1 MNEIQQLK
9 ALIEHTQASLRYWK
23 IMNNKVQVLETF
35 KKLASLYAE
44 LNEIESKVVKIA

>member
-9 ALIEHTQASLRYWK
+9 ALIEHTQANLRYWK
-23 IMNNKVQVLETF
+23 IVGNKAQVLEIF
-35 KKLASLYAE
+35 RKLVSLYAE